1 MALIDLPSKTRIERS
16 PSGTTRTVG
25 KRNQSLFMMG
35 LISFLMLMGIGGR
48 FAFLQLVKGKINR
61 ELADENRIRL
71 IARQAERGRIL
82 DRNGRILAISRPSYS
97 VFVYP
102 IGVNETQWISTRQR
116 LARILSVSEADIQKR
131 LEQSEQGSPYLI
143 RIAQGLSPAQVTAI
157 VEYKSEL
164 PGIEV
169 DIESVRNYPN
179 GDLAAHVLGYT
190 REITDEALQQCNLWC
205 FQRYTVYL

>member
-1 MALIDLPSKTRIERS
+1 MALIYLPSKTRIERS

-25 KRNQSLFMMG
+25 KRNQSFFMMG

-48 FAFLQLVKGKINR
+48 LAFLQLVNGKINR

-82 DRNGRILAISRPSYS
+82 DRNGRILASSRPSYS

-102 IGVNETQWISTRQR
+102 IGVNETQWIRTRQR
-116 LARILSVSEADIQKR
+116 LAKILSISEADIQKR
-131 LEQSEQGSPYLI
+131 LEQAEQDSPYLI

-157 VEYKSEL
+157 VE
-164 PGIEV
+164 GFV
-169 DIESVRNYPN
+169 
-179 GDLAAHVLGYT
+179 A
-190 REITDEALQQCNLWC
+190 
-205 FQRYTVYL
+205 